1 MFGSVEAQLLSDEPA
16 VYSGD
21 ETNEDS
27 MQEVDYYR
35 EQGGES
41 LDLEEKPDIKTLGV
55 QPEQDA
61 NVNQTSGKNNQIS
74 LRQTITLIG
83 EVKFSCSSIV
93 DITVL
98 LMQKHNESSHF
109 YIIYKSNFTL
119 DQYRFRHI

>member
-1 MFGSVEAQLLSDEPA
+1 MFGSVEAQLLPDEPA

-35 EQGGES
+35 DQGGES

-55 QPEQDA
+55 QPEQHA

-98 LMQKHNESSHF
+98 LMQKHNKS
-109 YIIYKSNFTL
+109 SNFL
-119 DQYRFRHI
+119 YYLQK

>member
-1 MFGSVEAQLLSDEPA
+1 MFGSAEAQLLSVEPA

-27 MQEVDYYR
+27 MKEVDYYR

-74 LRQTITLIG
+74 LLLIAASRYG
-83 EVKFSCSSIV
+83 KRLPSSA
-93 DITVL
+93 
-98 LMQKHNESSHF
+98 
-109 YIIYKSNFTL
+109 KSNFLAPLLSTL
-119 DQYRFRHI
+119 RCC

>member
-1 MFGSVEAQLLSDEPA
+1 MFGSVEAQLLPDKPA

-21 ETNEDS
+21 ETNEDN

-98 LMQKHNESSHF
+98 LMQKHNKSSNF